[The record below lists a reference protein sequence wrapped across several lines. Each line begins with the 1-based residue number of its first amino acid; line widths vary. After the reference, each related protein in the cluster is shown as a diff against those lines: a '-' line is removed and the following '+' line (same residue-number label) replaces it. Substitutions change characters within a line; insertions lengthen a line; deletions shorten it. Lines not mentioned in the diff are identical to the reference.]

1 MIEIN
6 TAANIAEIA
15 GGIAILVSLTYVG
28 YQIRQSNRIA
38 SATALQS
45 ILEGFTDRSLAQS
58 MEHPETIDIQV
69 RGHSD
74 YDQLSVYE
82 QVLFGGL
89 INRDVINMQN
99 VMQFYDKGL
108 VSKVDYD
115 AWLSFTTA
123 NVVTPG
129 GRTCW
134 NIMKVS
140 YTPTIVRVI
149 EDYMNANPDAPSMM
163 ALYPSLYSD
172 KSLADAKSRMT
183 QQSIDRVRA

>member
-1 MIEIN
+1 MFSIG
-6 TAANIAEIA
+6 TAANIAEIM
-15 GGIAILVSLTYVG
+15 GGVAILISLAYVG

-45 ILEGFTDRSLAQS
+45 ILEGFTDRTLTQS
-58 MEHPETIDIQV
+58 MEHPETIDVQV
-69 RGHSD
+69 RGHYD
-74 YDQLSVYE
+74 YDKLSIYE

-99 VMQFYDKGL
+99 VMQFYDNGL

-115 AWLSFTTA
+115 AWLSFTVA

-134 NIMKVS
+134 NMTKVS
-140 YTPTIVRVI
+140 YTPTITRVI
-149 EDYMNANPDAPSMM
+149 EDYMEANPDAPSMIE
-163 ALYPSLYSD
+163 LYPLLYSEE
-172 KSLADAKSRMT
+172 SLADAEARVT
-183 QQSIDRVRA
+183 QQSID